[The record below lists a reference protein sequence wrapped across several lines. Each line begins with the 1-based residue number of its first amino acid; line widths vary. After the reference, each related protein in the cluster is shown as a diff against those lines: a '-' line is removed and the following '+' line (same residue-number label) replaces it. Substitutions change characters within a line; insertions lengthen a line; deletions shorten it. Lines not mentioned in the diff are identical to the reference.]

1 MLTTC
6 GVLITDGTNYLICH
20 PTNGR
25 WWDIPKGQQDPGET
39 HAETAV
45 RELAEETGLVIS
57 VDQLEDLGVHAY
69 RPKKQLALFKVVIDT
84 MPDKTKMICKSK
96 FKRGMNYIPEMDGYQ
111 IVDRSTCLAMVNPSM
126 RKVLEQLI

>member
-1 MLTTC
+1 MMTTC

-45 RELAEETGLVIS
+45 RELAEETGLVAAI
-57 VDQLEDLGVHAY
+57 DQLEALGIHDY
-69 RPKKQLALFKVVIDT
+69 RPKKRLALFKMMVST
-84 MPDKTKMICKSK
+84 MPDATKMTCKSK
-96 FKRGMNYIPEMDGYQ
+96 FKSGMIYVPEMDGYR
-111 IVDRSTCLAMVNPSM
+111 IVDRATCLGMVNPSM
-126 RKVLEQLI
+126 QRVLSKLI